1 MSDFPN
7 PPAVGIAQPAATPD
21 TMALLLTTFGE
32 FYRQEVGA
40 TEDVHR
46 SLPFFGT
53 ALGIVIAALAY
64 AAGRLP
70 KFYDISPYTG
80 RIAFGLSGVL
90 LLLAVIEAAYVLVW
104 ISLAIGRRDYLRL
117 APETALRERFEALRA
132 YHGRQGLTGAPQ
144 DAAILQ
150 DMREVLLDSYAEV
163 TPVTRRINQE
173 RYRYRA
179 LASSHLVRALI
190 WALGATTVIFVADKA
205 GFLPKM
211 VS

>member
-1 MSDFPN
+1 MSDSPIL
-7 PPAVGIAQPAATPD
+7 PPAVGAATPD

-40 TEDVHR
+40 TEDIHR

-70 KFYDISPYTG
+70 KFFDISTNLG
-80 RIAFGLSGVL
+80 RIAFAASGLL
-90 LLLAVIEAAYVLVW
+90 LLLAVVEAACVLVW
-104 ISLAIGRRDYLRL
+104 ISLAIGRRDYQRI
-117 APETALRERFEALRA
+117 APETALRQRFEALRA
-132 YHGRQGLTGAPQ
+132 YHGRRDLTGPQQ
-144 DAAILQ
+144 DAEILQ
-150 DMREVLLDSYAEV
+150 DMRQVLLDSYAEV

-173 RYRYRA
+173 RYKYRA

-205 GFLPKM
+205 GFLPKVM
-211 VS
+211 P